1 MAPSYPLSKWL
12 IQACP
17 PDLSESRIDSRWTFG
32 LYEILDRRMTPMEPA
47 ILHTVYRGAV
57 ELSQSELPD
66 PKDPLFAGRLEEA
79 VVKKWKKGWGGF

>member
-17 PDLSESRIDSRWTFG
+17 PDLSESRVDPRWTFG
-32 LYEILDRRMTPMEPA
+32 LYEIMDQRNSPMDPA
-47 ILHTVYRGAV
+47 VLHTVYRGSI
-57 ELSQSELPD
+57 ELSASELPD

-79 VVKKWKKGWGGF
+79 VVKKWKRVWQGL